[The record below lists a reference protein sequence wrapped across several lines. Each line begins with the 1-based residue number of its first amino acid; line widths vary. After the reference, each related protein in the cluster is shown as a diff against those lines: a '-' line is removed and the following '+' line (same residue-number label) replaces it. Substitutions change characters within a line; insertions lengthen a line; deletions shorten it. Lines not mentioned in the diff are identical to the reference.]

1 MQRTCSLKTST
12 ENLLK
17 VLVEEKSRRAKQQH
31 QTVLPHLKAA
41 NQRSSHQEHIL
52 IKEYETSN
60 RQVVDSPQRNEKYSL
75 DESLDLKDG
84 GRNVKRKLN
93 YSQMGSLSSKA
104 KTLKTVGFVPYQ
116 DDDSIS
122 IHDSLTSG
130 GD

>member
-1 MQRTCSLKTST
+1 M
-12 ENLLK
+12 
-17 VLVEEKSRRAKQQH
+17 
-31 QTVLPHLKAA
+31 KAA

-60 RQVVDSPQRNEKYSL
+60 RQVGDSPQRNDKHSL

-93 YSQMGSLSSKA
+93 YSQMGPLSSKA
-104 KTLKTVGFVPYQ
+104 TPLKKTVGFVPYQ